1 MSHNKELIE
10 LYHMTLNQCRSSKL
24 AYLKTAEKEHLPEYK
39 RFFNLQA
46 TIRNRIYNDII
57 TNLHGADIDLG
68 TSFYQNHN
76 REEIMIATLLSEKQ
90 NAFSK
95 SIELDEALIE
105 HVSRLLNAIQNIE
118 IEDLLLRFIDK
129 LKNSLNTNR
138 MYEQHTY
145 NLDRE
150 KKVS

>member
-1 MSHNKELIE
+1 
-10 LYHMTLNQCRSSKL
+10 
-24 AYLKTAEKEHLPEYK
+24 
-39 RFFNLQA
+39 
-46 TIRNRIYNDII
+46 
-57 TNLHGADIDLG
+57 
-68 TSFYQNHN
+68 
-76 REEIMIATLLSEKQ
+76 MIASLLSEKQ

-129 LKNSLNTNR
+129 LRNSLNTNR

>member
-1 MSHNKELIE
+1 
-10 LYHMTLNQCRSSKL
+10 MTLNQCRSSKL
-24 AYLKTAEKEHLPEYK
+24 AYLKSAEKEHLPEYK

>member
-1 MSHNKELIE
+1 
-10 LYHMTLNQCRSSKL
+10 MTLNQCRSSKL
-24 AYLKTAEKEHLPEYK
+24 AYLKSAEKEHLPEYK

-118 IEDLLLRFIDK
+118 IEDLLLKFIDK

>member
-1 MSHNKELIE
+1 
-10 LYHMTLNQCRSSKL
+10 
-24 AYLKTAEKEHLPEYK
+24 
-39 RFFNLQA
+39 
-46 TIRNRIYNDII
+46 
-57 TNLHGADIDLG
+57 
-68 TSFYQNHN
+68 
-76 REEIMIATLLSEKQ
+76 MIATLLSEKQ

-118 IEDLLLRFIDK
+118 IEDLLLKFIDK

>member
-1 MSHNKELIE
+1 
-10 LYHMTLNQCRSSKL
+10 MTLNQCRSSKL
-24 AYLKTAEKEHLPEYK
+24 AYLKSAEKEHLPEYK

-76 REEIMIATLLSEKQ
+76 REEIMIASLLSEKQ

>member
-1 MSHNKELIE
+1 LKCFFCKFISVEIF
-10 LYHMTLNQCRSSKL
+10 SSQAK
-24 AYLKTAEKEHLPEYK
+24 KPEKEHLPEYK

-105 HVSRLLNAIQNIE
+105 HVSRLLNTIQNIE
-118 IEDLLLRFIDK
+118 IEDLLLKFIDK

-145 NLDRE
+145 KLDLE